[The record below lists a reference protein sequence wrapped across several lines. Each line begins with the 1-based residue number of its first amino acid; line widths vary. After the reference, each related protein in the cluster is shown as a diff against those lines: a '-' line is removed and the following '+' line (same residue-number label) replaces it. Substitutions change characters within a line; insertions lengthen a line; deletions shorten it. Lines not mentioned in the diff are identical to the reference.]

1 MDKVH
6 YVGCLMASYGGN
18 LLCRLGKKLHTT
30 ISPATIN
37 CWVPP
42 GRRPLRIHELRKF
55 TKVTGQSCK
64 DIRLIVLTYFRSS
77 LTLREPMNQ
86 PCGSCDGATPCVA
99 WVHRHTR
106 SRYSRSREPMNLDI
120 ASSQEIVILPTS
132 KREIKLRLK
141 GR

>member
-1 MDKVH
+1 MIH
-6 YVGCLMASYGGN
+6 QRRIGQSPLRRLSYG
-18 LLCRLGKKLHTT
+18 LLRRQTCYAGWAKELH
-30 ISPATIN
+30 ATFRHHFVKR
-37 CWVPP
+37 WVPP
-42 GRRPLRIHELRKF
+42 GRRPLRIHELRKSTGF
-55 TKVTGQSCK
+55 ANVTGQYCK

-120 ASSQEIVILPTS
+120 ASSQ
-132 KREIKLRLK
+132 K
-141 GR
+141 

>member
-1 MDKVH
+1 MIH
-6 YVGCLMASYGGN
+6 QRRIGQSPLRRLSYASVGGN
-18 LLCRLGKKLHTT
+18 LLCRLGEV
-30 ISPATIN
+30 ARN
-37 CWVPP
+37 FP

-86 PCGSCDGATPCVA
+86 PCGSCDSAPPCVA
-99 WVHRHTR
+99 RVHRHTR
-106 SRYSRSREPMNLDI
+106 FALLAFARAYELDI

-132 KREIKLRLK
+132 KREIKLRPK
-141 GR
+141 SQ